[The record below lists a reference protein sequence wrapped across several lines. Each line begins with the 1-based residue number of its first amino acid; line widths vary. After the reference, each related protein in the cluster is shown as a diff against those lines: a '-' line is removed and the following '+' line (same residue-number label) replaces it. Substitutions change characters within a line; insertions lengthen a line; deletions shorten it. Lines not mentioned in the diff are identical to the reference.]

1 MARSSSASVVKRPS
15 KAVAGVRK
23 PKASPGAA
31 QVLLASRNAMF
42 DIVTTRNTSTRSH
55 QPLAIYVILD
65 LEFPRRGLI
74 GIDGED
80 KAFNGPASVLRLSGC
95 KVARQPARG
104 QPIAGGS
111 RQE

>member
-1 MARSSSASVVKRPS
+1 MARSSSAIIVKRPS

-23 PKASPGAA
+23 PEASPGVA

-55 QPLAIYVILD
+55 PPLAIYVILD

-74 GIDGED
+74 RIDGED
-80 KAFNGPASVLRLSGC
+80 KVLMEL
-95 KVARQPARG
+95 RQ
-104 QPIAGGS
+104 S
-111 RQE
+111 FD